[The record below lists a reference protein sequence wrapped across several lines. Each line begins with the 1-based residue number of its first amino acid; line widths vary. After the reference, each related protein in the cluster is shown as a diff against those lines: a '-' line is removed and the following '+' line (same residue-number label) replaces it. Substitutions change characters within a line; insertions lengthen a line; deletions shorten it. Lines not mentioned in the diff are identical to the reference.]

1 MALLRQVPNR
11 NRKLTIPI
19 TEGLEQ
25 RLDEVKRR
33 CQERHMDLPF
43 QEAFEAFL
51 GELIDEAEA
60 ELSGAA
66 PSRRARGNGR
76 GKARDQAVVRST
88 PPTVATN
95 GNGPST
101 TN

>member
-19 TEGLEQ
+19 TEALEQ
-25 RLDEVKRR
+25 RLESVRSR
-33 CQERHMDLPF
+33 CQERHMELPF

-51 GELIDEAEA
+51 GKLIDDAEA

-66 PSRRARGNGR
+66 PTGRKRGGQPPR
-76 GKARDQAVVRST
+76 TRTLASAGVPPST
-88 PPTVATN
+88 PPAGSNGQAT
-95 GNGPST
+95 T
-101 TN
+101 A